1 MSDSL
6 NKSKIRL
13 EIELQNKMQHLCVF
27 DVSASII
34 ISFNNYVKYFLENNL
49 CCQKSLF
56 IKSHRFLRH
65 TCST

>member
-13 EIELQNKMQHLCVF
+13 EIEFQNKMQHLRVF
-27 DVSASII
+27 DVSAGII
-34 ISFNNYVKYFLENNL
+34 ISFNYAKYFLENNL